1 MAKNKWLMLWLVIL
15 VMAIAVPI
23 TIFAMSPET
32 KISVDAKDLA
42 GNKLTVDAKG
52 GSTTFVGCIAMTGRV
67 KFVTDSGAKTEI
79 KGDLWSTVVGSSIE
93 IHDDG
98 LCGSFEV
105 RINLL
110 ALPITVTTGA
120 TGSSVPSNVF
130 TFNVDPVVKVKVET
144 K

>member
-1 MAKNKWLMLWLVIL
+1 MAKEQWLMLCVVALVI
-15 VMAIAVPI
+15 AIAVPI

-42 GNKLTVDAKG
+42 GNKLDVDAKG
-52 GSTTFVGCIAMTGRV
+52 GNTTFAGCIAMTGRL
-67 KFVTDSGAKTEI
+67 KFVTDLGVKTEI
-79 KGDLWSTVVGSSIE
+79 KGDLWSTVVGNSLE

-98 LCGSFEV
+98 SCGSFEV
-105 RINLL
+105 RISLL
-110 ALPITVTTGA
+110 DNQITVTTGA
-120 TGSSVPSNVF
+120 TGSALPSNTF